1 MKTDKYYPLA
11 QIPLKNRKWPS
22 KILGKAPVWCSVD
35 LRDGNQALITPMD
48 LRKKLS
54 MFKLLCDIG
63 VKEIEIGFP
72 SSSDTEYEAVRT
84 LIDKNLI
91 PEDVYIQVLVQARP
105 HLIRKTFSAIE
116 GAKNV
121 IVHFYNSTSELQR
134 RVVFEKDMDGIIDM
148 AVSGARLI
156 RELAEKQREK
166 YPEMNIR
173 YEYSPESFTGTELS
187 NSIEICDKVLEAFSA
202 DEKNKVII
210 NLPSTVESS
219 MPNLYADQIEYFCT
233 HLKGR
238 KNAVI
243 SLHPHNDRGTG
254 VASAELGLLAGAERV
269 EGTLFGN
276 GERTGNVDI
285 ITLALNMYTQNIDCK
300 LDFSDINHV
309 KEIYESST
317 GMSVPQ
323 RQPYAGQLV
332 FTAFSG
338 SHQDAINKGRKYMR
352 KHKTGK
358 WEVPYLPIDPADIGR
373 DYEPIIRI
381 NSQSGKGGVDFV
393 MREFGFEM
401 PKNMQVEFGRIVKLF
416 CDENGREL
424 SAKGIFDL
432 FINEYRNVAGPYRL
446 LSHSFVE
453 EKLEYE
459 SLTRVRF
466 SGALKYGENEAV
478 KIDGIGAGP
487 IEAFF
492 NALRLNGINGYE
504 FIDYSEHALICR
516 GADARGCCYINL
528 KAPDGR
534 IYFGMGISHNINF
547 ASIKAILCAINRSL
561 GKATVRIEKTPIF
574 DENQLNGIF

>member
-11 QIPLKNRKWPS
+11 EIPIKNRKWPTE
-22 KILGKAPVWCSVD
+22 ILKKAPVWCSVD

-63 VKEIEIGFP
+63 IKEIEVGFP
-72 SSSDTEYEAVRT
+72 SSSDTEYEVVRT
-84 LIDKNLI
+84 LIDEHLI
-91 PEDVYIQVLVQARP
+91 PDDVYIQVLVQARD

-134 RVVFEKDMDGIIDM
+134 RVVFQKDMDGITDI
-148 AVSGARLI
+148 AVRGAKLI
-156 RELAEKQREK
+156 KDLSEKQRKK

-173 YEYSPESFTGTELS
+173 YEYSPESFTGTELP
-187 NSIEICDKVLEAFSA
+187 NSIKICEKVLDVLSEN
-202 DEKNKVII
+202 ENNKVII

-238 KNAVI
+238 KNTII

-254 VASAELGLLAGAERV
+254 VASAELGLLAGAERI

-285 ITLALNMYTQNIDCK
+285 ITLALNMYTQNIDCE
-300 LDFSDINHV
+300 LDFSDINHIREV
-309 KEIYESST
+309 YENAT
-317 GMSVPQ
+317 GMRVPP
-323 RQPYAGQLV
+323 RHPYAGQLV

-338 SHQDAINKGRKYMR
+338 SHQDAINKGRKYML

-358 WEVPYLPIDPADIGR
+358 WDVPYLPIDPADIGR

-393 MREFGFEM
+393 MREFGFKM
-401 PKNMQVEFGRIVKLF
+401 PKNMQTEFGGIIKAF
-416 CDENGREL
+416 CDGNGREL
-424 SAKGIFDL
+424 SAKEIFDL
-432 FINEYRNVAGPYRL
+432 FIKEYRNVAGPYRL

-459 SLTRVRF
+459 SLTRVHF
-466 SGALKYGENEAV
+466 TGTLKYGLKEAL
-478 KIDGIGAGP
+478 KIDGIGSGP
-487 IEAFF
+487 VEAFF
-492 NALRLNGINGYE
+492 NALRLNGIIGYE
-504 FIDYSEHALICR
+504 FIDYSEHALICK

-528 KAPDGR
+528 KAPNGK

-547 ASIKAILCAINRSL
+547 ASVKAILLSL
-561 GKATVRIEKTPIF
+561 IHI
-574 DENQLNGIF
+574 